1 LEERKLTTLDDWAK
15 MLKVQAESSKQWA
28 ITHPME
34 SGFIIVTLFTI
45 GTFAASK
52 MYDAWLKS

>member
-1 LEERKLTTLDDWAK
+1 LTTLDDWAK